1 MRSTVKATDLRAILQ
16 YIPQFRDKVVLIS
29 IDGEIVEDDNFPNL
43 MLDIA
48 VMRSLNIKVVVVHGA
63 SFQIRR
69 LSAQTNQPITNSDG
83 AGVTDAVTLKLAL
96 TAANRLTHEIIEGF
110 TANGLR
116 AAYANCIKASPM
128 GIIHGQDFLFTGKI
142 ERVDTE
148 LLHSLLDKDITP
160 ILPPL
165 GFDSDGKTY
174 RINSD
179 SVAVEVADALKAVKL
194 LFLTTFEGIH
204 MNGKLLRQ
212 ILVRDLESS
221 LKLHRDWFVAAEA
234 SKVTH
239 AAKACQSGVNRV
251 HLIDGRVD
259 EGLLAEVFSNEGI
272 GTLIY
277 ANEYRQIR
285 PARKKDIS
293 NILKLIKQSIQQD
306 ELLRRTRGDIEKQLG
321 DYHVFEIDNN
331 LVGCVAIHPFPELKK
346 TELACLYVHH
356 SHENQGIGRK
366 LIQFVEDTAR
376 EKGFETVFA
385 LSTQAFTYFT
395 QKAGYK
401 EGSVE
406 DLPPARREK
415 YEQSGRGS
423 KILIK
428 PLAGAPPSAFAVSAS
443 PTEPTHV
450 GK

>member
-1 MRSTVKATDLRAILQ
+1 VKATDLRAILQ
-16 YIPQFRDKVVLIS
+16 YIPQFRDKVFLIS
-29 IDGEIVEDDNFPNL
+29 IDGAIVEDDNFTNL
-43 MLDIA
+43 MQDIA

-63 SFQIRR
+63 GHQIQR
-69 LSAQTNQPITNSDG
+69 LAEQTGQRITNADG
-83 AGVTDAVTLKLAL
+83 TDVTDETTLKLAL

-110 TANGLR
+110 TANGLH

-128 GIIHGQDFLFTGKI
+128 GIIHGKDYLLTGKI

-148 LLHSLLDKDITP
+148 LLNSLLEKNITP

-174 RINSD
+174 RLNSD
-179 SVAVEVADALKAVKL
+179 TVAVEVSEALKSVKL
-194 LFLTTFEGIH
+194 LFLTTIEGIH
-204 MNGKLLRQ
+204 MNGKLVRQ
-212 ILVRDLESS
+212 TLVRDLEGA
-221 LKLHRDWFVAAEA
+221 LKQHRDWFLPEEF
-234 SKVTH
+234 SKVSH
-239 AAKACQSGVNRV
+239 AVKACQSGVNRV
-251 HLIDGRVD
+251 HIIDGRVD

-293 NILKLIKQSIQQD
+293 NILKLIRQSIQQD
-306 ELLRRTRGDIEKQLG
+306 ELLRRTRGDIEKQLA

-331 LVGCVAIHPFPELKK
+331 IVGCVAIHPFPELKK
-346 TELACLYVHH
+346 SELACLYVHH

-366 LIQFVEDTAR
+366 LIQFVEDTAK
-376 EKGFETVFA
+376 EKGFETVYA

-401 EGSVE
+401 EGTAE
-406 DLPPARREK
+406 DLPPVRREK
-415 YEQSGRGS
+415 YEQQGRKS
-423 KILIK
+423 KILVK
-428 PLAGAPPSAFAVSAS
+428 PLAA
-443 PTEPTHV
+443 
-450 GK
+450 

>member
-1 MRSTVKATDLRAILQ
+1 MKATDLRAILQ
-16 YIPQFRDKVVLIS
+16 YIPQFRDKVFLIS
-29 IDGEIVEDDNFPNL
+29 IDGAIVEDDNFTNL
-43 MLDIA
+43 MQDIA
-48 VMRSLNIKVVVVHGA
+48 VMRSLSIKVVVVHGA
-63 SFQIRR
+63 GHQIRK
-69 LSAQTNQPITNSDG
+69 LSEQTGQPITDHDG
-83 AGVTDAVTLKLAL
+83 TGVTDATTLNIAL

-110 TANGLR
+110 TANGLY

-128 GIIHGQDFLFTGKI
+128 GIIHGKDYLLTGKI

-148 LLHSLLDKDITP
+148 LLNSLLEKNITP

-174 RINSD
+174 RLNSD
-179 SVAVEVADALKAVKL
+179 TVAVDVSEALKAVKL
-194 LFLTTFEGIH
+194 LFLTTIEGIH
-204 MNGKLLRQ
+204 MNGKLVRQ
-212 ILVRDLESS
+212 TLVRDLEGA
-221 LKLHRDWFVAAEA
+221 LKQHRDWFLPEEF
-234 SKVTH
+234 SKVSH
-239 AAKACQSGVNRV
+239 GVKACQSGVNRV
-251 HLIDGRVD
+251 HIIDGRVD

-306 ELLRRTRGDIEKQLG
+306 ELLRRTRSDIEKQLA
-321 DYHVFEIDNN
+321 DYHVFEIDSN
-331 LVGCVAIHPFPELKK
+331 LVGCVAIHTFPELKK
-346 TELACLYVHH
+346 AELACLYVHH

-366 LIQFVEDTAR
+366 LIQFVDDTAR
-376 EKGFETVFA
+376 EKGFETLYA

-401 EGSVE
+401 EGTVA
-406 DLPPARREK
+406 DMPPVRREK
-415 YEQSGRGS
+415 FEQQGRKS

-428 PLAGAPPSAFAVSAS
+428 SLTA
-443 PTEPTHV
+443 
-450 GK
+450 